1 TLKPLELLKPRYEYK
16 LPNLSRSDFGLILSH
31 RRVYLTREL
40 TDRFYEAM
48 QENALYLDLV
58 AKELAETGVTSQV
71 EVIKRVADNPDNI
84 FSLSIDRFKRQGGQ
98 WRTVIKPVLGLLLAA
113 REPLRVRHI
122 RQILGVEDFEVRD

>member
-1 TLKPLELLKPRYEYK
+1 RDLSFLPNNPPPGVVFVLGTRPNDTLKPLELLKPRYEYK

-84 FSLSIDRFKRQGGQ
+84 FSLSIDRFKRQG
-98 WRTVIKPVLGLLLAA
+98 
-113 REPLRVRHI
+113 
-122 RQILGVEDFEVRD
+122 